1 MLAEGAGSEDSSE
14 AEDSGELGGKS
25 KAGWATRGCLGWEC
39 GYFYLNTQGRAR
51 PPAGWRPECVR
62 GPPSD

>member
-25 KAGWATRGCLGWEC
+25 
-39 GYFYLNTQGRAR
+39 QGRPGDPWLSGMGVWVLLFKHPRAGPSSSRLEAR
-51 PPAGWRPECVR
+51 VCPGATF
-62 GPPSD
+62 